1 MRLDT
6 PQFGH
11 LSRNRCNDHHNR
23 IIMTTHYI
31 DTYKSLLTDLSRCQ
45 TINQFTALDGR
56 VNEFFQCL
64 LQRFMTGQMT
74 QAQVDGY
81 MTPIEI
87 AVLKARQPFY
97 N

>member
-1 MRLDT
+1 
-6 PQFGH
+6 
-11 LSRNRCNDHHNR
+11 
-23 IIMTTHYI
+23 MTTHYI
-31 DTYKSLLTDLSRCQ
+31 DTYKSLLTDLQRCQ
-45 TINQFTALDGR
+45 TIKQFTALDGR

-81 MTPIEI
+81 MTPIERLVI
-87 AVLKARQPFY
+87 EIQQSIL